1 MAETLTGRS
10 LDPLK
15 WQVIQDLGFPPL
27 RSEAEY
33 RQHLDRLKF
42 DVAQR
47 IGVPL
52 QRGYNGNL
60 PSRDAGAVGGRIGGP
75 IGGNMVRRMIA
86 LAEQHMAQRGGLA

>member
-1 MAETLTGRS
+1 MAETTTRRNLE
-10 LDPLK
+10 PLK
-15 WQVIQDLGFPPL
+15 WQVIRDLGFPHMQ
-27 RSEAEY
+27 SEAEY

-42 DVAQR
+42 DVARQ

-52 QRGYNGNL
+52 QPGYNGNL

-86 LAEQHMAQRGGLA
+86 MAQQHMAQRGSLS